1 MKSPSCKCCGQP
13 LVTRHGVKLTAK
25 KLEIYD
31 AIKASGA
38 RGIVPKALAD
48 IVYPRDREGCLF
60 RIRSHICQINA
71 LLEHSDW
78 RIRRDCGRYRLIRE
92 IVEAAA

>member
-1 MKSPSCKCCGQP
+1 MTPTCKCCGQP

-31 AIKASGA
+31 AVKAAGV
-38 RGIVPKALAD
+38 RGILPKAIGD
-48 IVYPRDREGCLF
+48 IVYPREDRDRAAF
-60 RIRSHICQINA
+60 RIRTHICQMNESLA
-71 LLEHSDW
+71 ETDW